1 MYLKFAAPTNYI
13 LHKSMVFNSALYF
26 FDLTTIVIH
35 TYAKNNSSLP
45 LTLGSLFCIYFR
57 RMHEV
62 QRVQVAC
69 GTQTAKQND
78 YSKVTNGL

>member
-35 TYAKNNSSLP
+35 TYAENNSSLP

-62 QRVQVAC
+62 NEFKWRVARKLRNKMIIQ
-69 GTQTAKQND
+69 K
-78 YSKVTNGL
+78 